1 MGGGAKQK
9 KNLKDARCSGIVGWL
24 LSNKPD
30 ELKDLGNFLRN
41 LFDSQDATQMR
52 RLELSSSFSFFGGV

>member
-30 ELKDLGNFLRN
+30 ELKDLGNFLR
-41 LFDSQDATQMR
+41 DSSVCDIPFQMR
-52 RLELSSSFSFFGGV
+52 SLG